1 MYTVSSYK
9 AYDEARPYSLLGL
22 IPALIAIQLAEDL
35 LIAHT
40 PLSGRWE
47 TFAVIM
53 TTYLLVYAVWV
64 WPVRRAFRRRRTGFT
79 DAPTDKWGW
88 L

>member
-9 AYDEARPYSLLGL
+9 AYDEARPYTFIGL
-22 IPALIAIQLAEDL
+22 VFALIAINLAEHL

-40 PLSGRWE
+40 PLSGPWDA
-47 TFAVIM
+47 FAVIM
-53 TTYLLVYAVWV
+53 TAYLLVYAVWV
-64 WPVRRAFRRRRTGFT
+64 WPVRRAFRRRRTEFI
-79 DAPTDKWGW
+79 DAPADKWGW